1 MPKALK
7 FFKTKDACH
16 CCSLSRVT
24 GDEAV
29 SKQPTND
36 TFKSKLYLDVCL
48 QSSRCGTILSLSP
61 APSPSPYSSFP
72 SFSSATFSPLFFFS
86 EYHCLHTK
94 TISNCI
100 NYIRSTTYHWK
111 VPKNF
116 STGGHKRRSAE
127 KDKLVALQIICF
139 KSGNN

>member
-72 SFSSATFSPLFFFS
+72 SFSSATFSPLFFFFLS
-86 EYHCLHTK
+86 ITVFTPRQFQTVS
-94 TISNCI
+94 TISEVPP
-100 NYIRSTTYHWK
+100 TTGKYQK
-111 VPKNF
+111 ISVLEDTKEGQLRKTN
-116 STGGHKRRSAE
+116 
-127 KDKLVALQIICF
+127 
-139 KSGNN
+139 